1 MNVRPERPADDGVAG
16 LLGLAGDEAVLPAGS
31 RLCDEMRRGHQCFV
45 ILEGA
50 AVIERSGTRLSSLAT
65 GEFVGD
71 FGHDGRPRPPA
82 GVTVRLLSS
91 SRVLVLDSVRL
102 AALIE
107 AEPALAAWC
116 AAICT
121 RARSEREAPRP
132 GVPVGDE
139 PGERGDRD
147 LGGRP

>member
-1 MNVRPERPADDGVAG
+1 MNSSPRRPADDGLSG

-31 RLCDEMRRGHQCFV
+31 RLCDQARPGHECFV

-50 AVIERSGTRLSSLAT
+50 AVIEQDGASLRSVTS

-71 FGHDGRPRPPA
+71 FGPDGRPSPPS
-82 GVTVRLLSS
+82 GVTVRLLIS

-107 AEPALAAWC
+107 AEPALGAW
-116 AAICT
+116 
-121 RARSEREAPRP
+121 RASLRRP
-132 GVPVGDE
+132 
-139 PGERGDRD
+139 
-147 LGGRP
+147 

>member
-1 MNVRPERPADDGVAG
+1 MNSSPERPADDGLAG

-31 RLCDEMRRGHQCFV
+31 RLCDQARPGHECFV

-50 AVIERSGTRLSSLAT
+50 AIVEQDGARLRSLAS

-71 FGHDGRPRPPA
+71 FGADGRPLPPA
-82 GVTVRLLSS
+82 GVTVRLLIS

-107 AEPALAAWC
+107 AEPALGAW
-116 AAICT
+116 
-121 RARSEREAPRP
+121 RASLRRP
-132 GVPVGDE
+132 
-139 PGERGDRD
+139 
-147 LGGRP
+147 

>member
-1 MNVRPERPADDGVAG
+1 MNVRPERGVDEGVAR
-16 LLGLAGDEAVLPAGS
+16 LLGLAGDEAELPAGS
-31 RLCDEMRRGHQCFV
+31 RLCDELRPGHQCFV
-45 ILEGA
+45 ILAGA
-50 AVIERSGTRLSSLAT
+50 AVIEQDGASLRSLAS

-71 FGHDGRPRPPA
+71 IGRDGRPRPPA
-82 GVTVRLLSS
+82 GVTVRLLIS

-102 AALIE
+102 AALVD

-116 AAICT
+116 AAS
-121 RARSEREAPRP
+121 SEREPPRP
-132 GVPVGDE
+132 SVPVGDQ